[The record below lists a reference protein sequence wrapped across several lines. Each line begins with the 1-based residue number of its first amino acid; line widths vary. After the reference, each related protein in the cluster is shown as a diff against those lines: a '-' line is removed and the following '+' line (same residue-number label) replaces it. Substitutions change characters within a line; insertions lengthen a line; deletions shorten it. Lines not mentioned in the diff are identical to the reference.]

1 LRQSVVK
8 EKEYYLALGC
18 ILLTVL
24 VWGFSYI
31 SAKIVLEQ
39 IPPISIAFWRQI
51 VAMAILIPWVI
62 FSKSI
67 SRLSLKNIGIIAAL
81 SFFGIVAY
89 FILENHG
96 LQLTTASNASM
107 IVSALPILTMVSE
120 ALFFKLKIN
129 WKMALCLILSIL
141 GVYLVVT
148 VNGKLD
154 LSSTRFLGNLLVM
167 GSMICWVVYTILN
180 KGLSGEYSS
189 ITITAYQS
197 FFSIFW
203 FMPLIRLEASRW
215 PELTAL
221 SLNTLVNLLFLGIFC
236 SALAYICYL
245 YAVKRLGAT
254 LTAAFLNLIPVVTI
268 ISGFLVLHERLFPTQ
283 LTGIALIMFSL
294 YSLNRVTPRPDSITS
309 SAAALSTSVGE
320 SVKR

>member
-1 LRQSVVK
+1 MRQSVVK

-154 LSSTRFLGNLLVM
+154 LSSTRF
-167 GSMICWVVYTILN
+167 
-180 KGLSGEYSS
+180 
-189 ITITAYQS
+189 
-197 FFSIFW
+197 
-203 FMPLIRLEASRW
+203 SR
-215 PELTAL
+215 
-221 SLNTLVNLLFLGIFC
+221 
-236 SALAYICYL
+236 
-245 YAVKRLGAT
+245 
-254 LTAAFLNLIPVVTI
+254 
-268 ISGFLVLHERLFPTQ
+268 
-283 LTGIALIMFSL
+283 
-294 YSLNRVTPRPDSITS
+294 
-309 SAAALSTSVGE
+309 
-320 SVKR
+320 